1 MDALAARGI
10 RFANAYTVMPTT
22 DPAHASM
29 LTGQYPR
36 THGVMQNAT
45 RRANPDGPSLAVW
58 LRERGYTT
66 AAITARL
73 GLDPSLWRIAGFE
86 HTDAPKLPTKER
98 DASEVL
104 ALATDW
110 LEDRGDERWFL
121 WVHFWEPHKPYRPEE
136 AARLRFASR
145 PIRRTQRFEDPIR
158 FLPAGGTVD
167 PRIVEAAVALYDA
180 EIWSADRAVARL
192 LEAAGD
198 AAPAGVAPLVFV
210 VGDHGESLAE
220 RQKDTRIGFGHGT
233 HINDEVV
240 KVPWIVAWDDRLRP
254 AVVRTPVSVVDL
266 TPTLIDLIA
275 PGATLDCEGR
285 SLARAMLE
293 GNEPPPAPI
302 VLDRRPFLSKP
313 IPGLRHA
320 EYAWIE
326 HPWKLIQR
334 EDAAPARLYD
344 LESDP
349 GETTDLAAEQPAVV
363 ERLASR
369 LARWKAERP
378 LRRDDEERLSPQS
391 AAEREALRS
400 LGYVD

>member
-1 MDALAARGI
+1 
-10 RFANAYTVMPTT
+10 
-22 DPAHASM
+22 
-29 LTGQYPR
+29 
-36 THGVMQNAT
+36 
-45 RRANPDGPSLAVW
+45 
-58 LRERGYTT
+58 
-66 AAITARL
+66 
-73 GLDPSLWRIAGFE
+73 
-86 HTDAPKLPTKER
+86 
-98 DASEVL
+98 
-104 ALATDW
+104 
-110 LEDRGDERWFL
+110 
-121 WVHFWEPHKPYRPEE
+121 
-136 AARLRFASR
+136 
-145 PIRRTQRFEDPIR
+145 
-158 FLPAGGTVD
+158 VD

-192 LEAAGD
+192 LEAAAE

-220 RQKDTRIGFGHGT
+220 RQEATRIGFGHGT

-266 TPTLIDLIA
+266 TPTLIDLIS
-275 PGATLDCEGR
+275 PGSTMECEGR
-285 SLARAMLE
+285 SLASAVL
-293 GNEPPPAPI
+293 GGSEPTAVPI
-302 VLDRRPFLSKP
+302 VLDRRPFRSKP

-334 EDAAPARLYD
+334 EDADPARLYD
-344 LESDP
+344 LERDP
-349 GETTDLAAEQPAVV
+349 GETKDLAAEQPAVV
-363 ERLASR
+363 ARLASS

-378 LRRDDEERLSPQS
+378 LRRDEEPLSPER